1 MSNRFSL
8 QNLDPSIVVEP
19 KTDAKSVVIWLHG
32 LGADG
37 HDFEGILPQLNLP
50 DSHNIRFIFP
60 HAPVQPVTIN
70 GGMAMRSWY
79 DIVSTTIADRA
90 DLAGIDASRCIVD
103 ELIEQQIEQGI
114 AADKILLAGF
124 SQGGL
129 VALHSGLHSQ
139 NKLAGVLALSTYYP
153 QQCLRAVTNNV
164 PVFMAHG
171 LYDQVIPVTVAQ
183 QAQQLFEKLEL
194 PVEWQAY
201 PMEHQVC
208 QAEIEAIS
216 NWLQKQLLEC

>member
-19 KTDAKSVVIWLHG
+19 KTDAKSAVIWLHG

-37 HDFEGILPQLNLP
+37 HDFEGVLPQLNLP

-79 DIVSTTIADRA
+79 DIVSVTIADHA
-90 DLAGIDASRCIVD
+90 DLAGIEASRCIVD

-114 AADKILLAGF
+114 AADRILLAGF

-153 QQCLRAVTNNV
+153 QQCLQAVTNNV

-171 LYDQVIPVTVAQ
+171 LYDQVIPITVAQ
-183 QAQQLFEKLEL
+183 QAQQLFEKLGL
-194 PVEWQAY
+194 SMEWRTY

-216 NWLQKQLLEC
+216 NWLQQQLLEN